1 VQICSKAVLGVANFE
16 RLPPPGQ
23 CWPYLESQTY
33 TQSFRATSQRI
44 GAALAHMQQAFCKG
58 SAY

>member
-1 VQICSKAVLGVANFE
+1 MAAPTILLAIATVQGIRPN
-16 RLPPPGQ
+16 Q